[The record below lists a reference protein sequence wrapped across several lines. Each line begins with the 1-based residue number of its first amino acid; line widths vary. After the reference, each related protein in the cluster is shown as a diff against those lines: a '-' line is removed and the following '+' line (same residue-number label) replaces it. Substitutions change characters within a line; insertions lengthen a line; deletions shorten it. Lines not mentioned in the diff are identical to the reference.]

1 MENVFEP
8 MANFDGEVFE
18 PMANFDAEVFEPMAN
33 FDDEYAN
40 FGLFNRKKKQA
51 TTSTQSSPVD
61 PNAGKPVAP
70 VVEPKKERKPVDWG
84 KIGTAIKT
92 GADTLSTLAPV
103 FSKPEFQRNLE
114 AVCGSSGQVF
124 GIGKPRQ
131 SYLTC
136 AENYMK
142 TQGVNNQ
149 QFQQWQSNLS
159 NDNAN
164 TSSAPTGGLSM
175 GAKIGIGVGALAV
188 VGLVVFLV
196 VGGRGKGKGR
206 K

>member
-8 MANFDGEVFE
+8 MENFDGEVFE
-18 PMANFDAEVFEPMAN
+18 PMANFNGEVFEPMAN
-33 FDDEYAN
+33 FDDDYAN
-40 FGLFNRKKKQA
+40 FGLFNRKKKDA
-51 TTSTQSSPVD
+51 TTSTQSSPID
-61 PNAGKPVAP
+61 PNAGKTVST
-70 VVEPKKERKPVDWG
+70 EPKKEKKPFDWAKLG
-84 KIGTAIKT
+84 GVLKQGT
-92 GADTLSTLAPV
+92 DTLTSLAPI

-114 AVCGSSGQVF
+114 AVCGTSGQVL

-136 AENYMK
+136 AENFMK
-142 TQGVNNQ
+142 QQGVSNQ
-149 QFQQWQSNLS
+149 QYQQWQNNLN
-159 NDNAN
+159 ND
-164 TSSAPTGGLSM
+164 TTPQSAPQGGLSM

-196 VGGRGKGKGR
+196 VGGKGKGKGR

>member
-8 MANFDGEVFE
+8 MENFDGEVFE
-18 PMANFDAEVFEPMAN
+18 PMANFD
-33 FDDEYAN
+33 DDYSN
-40 FGLFNRKKKQA
+40 FGLGWFKKKDKSTT

-196 VGGRGKGKGR
+196 VGGKGKGKGR

>member
-18 PMANFDAEVFEPMAN
+18 PMANFNGEVFEPMAN

-40 FGLFNRKKKQA
+40 FGLFNRKKKEA

-70 VVEPKKERKPVDWG
+70 VVEPKKERKPIDWG

-92 GADTLSTLAPV
+92 GADTLSTLAPI

-114 AVCGSSGQVF
+114 AYCGSSGQVF

-142 TQGVNNQ
+142 MQGVNNQ

-196 VGGRGKGKGR
+196 VGGKGKGKGR